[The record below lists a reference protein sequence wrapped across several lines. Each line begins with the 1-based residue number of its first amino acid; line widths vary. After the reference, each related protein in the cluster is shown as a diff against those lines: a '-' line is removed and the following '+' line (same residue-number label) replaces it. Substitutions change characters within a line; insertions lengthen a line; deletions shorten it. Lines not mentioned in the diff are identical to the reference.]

1 MTCMNTTRTDLG
13 IEPDYYF
20 TAGHYHVRASELHV
34 HYMPDKDEARNYQH
48 RHRDCEFQFVDNGSC
63 VYYADG
69 KHYTLSAGEFMLIAP
84 GVFHSQKSASPRQFN
99 KFCFCFR
106 LDFDDSI
113 SKAERDAAEEA
124 LRVPITIRPL
134 PSLLPLVSL
143 IREEAARFDTLTHS
157 SVCSMLSLLFAQ
169 VLRAVLPAVSLTA
182 VPDNLSLHDRRSDV
196 IDAYFSGEFCH
207 RVSQDALAKR
217 LGVSRRQLARI
228 IQSIY
233 GKSFREKLVEARL
246 EIAVD
251 FLVNTG
257 WSVEEISSRL
267 AYENIANFSAFFKR
281 NTGLTPSQFRKQ
293 YQTSKPA

>member
-1 MTCMNTTRTDLG
+1 MNTTRIDLG

-20 TAGHYHVRASELHV
+20 TTGHFRVRASELHP
-34 HYMPDKDEARNYQH
+34 HYLPDKDEARNYQH
-48 RHRDCEFQFVDNGSC
+48 RHRDYEFQFVDNGSC

-69 KHYTLSAGEFMLIAP
+69 QRFTLSAGELMLIAP
-84 GVFHSQKSASPRQFN
+84 GVFHSQKHSEPPLLFD
-99 KFCFCFR
+99 KVCFCFR
-106 LDFDDSI
+106 IEFEETLGE
-113 SKAERDAAEEA
+113 AERAAAEAALQTPVIVRKLPELRTLINLLRAEA
-124 LRVPITIRPL
+124 GRCDI
-134 PSLLPLVSL
+134 
-143 IREEAARFDTLTHS
+143 LTHS
-157 SVCSMLSLLFAQ
+157 TVCSILSLIFAE
-169 VLRAVLPAVSLTA
+169 VLRAVMPGAALSA
-182 VPDNLSLHDRRSDV
+182 VPDNLSLHDRRSDI

-228 IQSIY
+228 IQALY

-251 FLVNTG
+251 FLVNTD
-257 WSVEEISSRL
+257 WSIEEISSRL

-293 YQTSKPA
+293 YQK